1 MVQNNSLPVAEF
13 ASSFTSRQPWE
24 KERPRI
30 LIIACSDG
38 RYQQSLDDFLNHHLG
53 ITHYDR
59 LFAPGGPGALA
70 PSTFSYFRGE
80 QFRQESAFL
89 IDAHNLE
96 EIILI
101 FHGPS
106 EKGGPLEATCADYR
120 RKMHG
125 ARTGEIYQQQEK
137 DLQEA
142 VKAVIRANSTLR
154 IRAFRAEVCADLR
167 VEFVPL
173 PIAPPSV

>member
-1 MVQNNSLPVAEF
+1 M
-13 ASSFTSRQPWE
+13 
-24 KERPRI
+24 
-30 LIIACSDG
+30 IIACSDG
-38 RYQQSLDDFLNHHLG
+38 RYQQSLDEFLGRHLG
-53 ITHYDR
+53 INHYDR
-59 LFAPGGPGALA
+59 LYAPGGPGALA
-70 PSTFSYFRGE
+70 HSTLSYFRGE

-106 EKGGPLEATCADYR
+106 AKGGPLEATCADYR

-125 ARTGEIYQQQEK
+125 AGTAEIYRQQEK

-142 VKAVIRANSTLR
+142 VKAVFQANSALR
-154 IRAFRAEVCADLR
+154 VRAFRAEVCADLR

-173 PIAPPSV
+173 PIAAPSA

>member
-1 MVQNNSLPVAEF
+1 MQ
-13 ASSFTSRQPWE
+13 RQ
-24 KERPRI
+24 I
-30 LIIACSDG
+30 QVMG
-38 RYQQSLDDFLNHHLG
+38 SLDEFLNKNLG
-53 ITHYDR
+53 INHYDR
-59 LFAPGGPGALA
+59 LYAPGGPGALA
-70 PSTFSYFRGE
+70 HSTLSYFRGE

-125 ARTGEIYQQQEK
+125 ARTSEIYQQQEK

-142 VKAVIRANSTLR
+142 VKAVIRANSALR
-154 IRAFRAEVCADLR
+154 VRAFRAEVCADLR

-173 PIAPPSV
+173 PITTPSV